1 MLRPELLQIA
11 QSLLE
16 REGEISLDQVAE
28 AIGTTRITPDEID
41 ALFSWLEARGREVGG
56 CEARAREVG
65 SPAGRGA
72 SALLQ
77 EVLRVARSSRL
88 ELGRAPHPRE
98 IAERS
103 GLPLDAVQRALWFAR
118 ILQR

>member
-1 MLRPELLQIA
+1 MAVLRPELLEIA
-11 QSLLE
+11 QSLVE
-16 REGEISLDQVAE
+16 REGEISLDHVAE
-28 AIGTTRITPDEID
+28 AIGTMSITSDEID
-41 ALFSWLEARGREVGG
+41 ALFSWLEAKGREVGT
-56 CEARAREVG
+56 
-65 SPAGRGA
+65 PAGRGA

-77 EVLRVARSSRL
+77 DVLRVARGLRL

-103 GLPLDAVQRALWFAR
+103 ALPLDAVQRALWFAR